1 MAGSLEKVTNNL
13 QIALQL
19 HKMIASGR
27 LVHAFLFCGGSA
39 ESRKELAS
47 AFAEDLLEG
56 DIIDYICVSK
66 PEDKQTIVVDQ
77 IEELLA
83 KLKYKPYGKRY
94 VVVIEDAHL
103 MRPEAQNKFLKS
115 LEEPVSETVYILLS
129 ERQSAMLP
137 TIVSRCNSYFLEDA
151 EPSADPLIEAAA
163 DELFKLTLQGAPYYK
178 KKAALAPVLNLKEDQ
193 RELAVSLLEIYSER
207 LRRGLSRE
215 KGDFTSNSSKRMLR
229 ALETA
234 QRALRSLKE
243 MASPAYTLKSLCLII

>member
-1 MAGSLEKVTNNL
+1 MSSALESVRNNL

-19 HKMIASGR
+19 HKMIVSGR
-27 LVHAFLFCGGSA
+27 LVHAFLFCGGSPK
-39 ESRKELAS
+39 SRKDLAD
-47 AFAEDLLEG
+47 AFASELLEG
-56 DIIDYICVSK
+56 DIIDFISISK

-77 IEELLA
+77 IEELLE
-83 KLKYKPYGKRY
+83 KLKYRPYGKRY

-137 TIVSRCNSYFLEDA
+137 TIVSRCSSYFLEDA
-151 EPSADPLIEAAA
+151 EDDTDPLIGGAAE
-163 DELFKLTLQGAPYYK
+163 DLFRLTLEAAPYYK
-178 KKAALAPVLNLKEDQ
+178 KKAALAAILNAKDGQ
-193 RELAVSLLEIYSER
+193 REMAVSLLEAYSEQ
-207 LRRGLSRE
+207 LRRGLSRAE
-215 KGDFTSNSSKRMLR
+215 GDFSSISSKRMIR

-243 MASPAYTLKSLCLII
+243 MHSPAYTLKSLCLII